1 MPLSGTFDEPRPAII
16 ITVLNVFKN
25 ALIKAFEG
33 KLEGDHTKLPEVP
46 ENQK

>member
-1 MPLSGTFDEPRPAII
+1 M

-33 KLEGDHTKLPEVP
+33 KLEQDHTKLPPVP
-46 ENQK
+46 EDQE